1 MIREGLTNGKLVL
14 GNHKTGIKPSIYHR
28 NEITCLLLL
37 KHILIEH
44 DICCSL
50 SRTMMDVKIIQSSDN
65 KLSNIIHTLHTDS
78 PHAYQ
83 LRGALENCNVLL
95 GALRWNINIFIQQV
109 NTFRPRHNGRHF
121 AADIF
126 KSISFNKTDM
136 FLLKCHWNLYR
147 TTLSNNLAL
156 VYMFVWIWINAN
168 VRHSPLISIYIYI
181 YMCVCVC
188 VKYQAIIFMRFVA
201 C

>member
-1 MIREGLTNGKLVL
+1 MIRKGLTNGKLGL
-14 GNHKTGIKPSIYHR
+14 GNETGIQPSIYHG
-28 NEITCLLLL
+28 NEIICLLLL

-50 SRTMMDVKIIQSSDN
+50 SRTIMDVKIIQSSDN
-65 KLSNIIHTLHTDS
+65 MLSNIIHPLHTDS

-95 GALRWNINIFIQQV
+95 DALRWNINIFIQKI
-109 NTFRPRHNGRHF
+109 NSFRPRHNGRHF

-136 FLLKCHWNLYR
+136 FLLKCHWNLCR
-147 TTLSNNLAL
+147 TTLSYNLAL
-156 VYMFVWIWINAN
+156 VYMLVWIWTDAN
-168 VRHSPLISIYIYI
+168 VRH
-181 YMCVCVC
+181 
-188 VKYQAIIFMRFVA
+188 
-201 C
+201 